1 MENWEKWD
9 LKYSI
14 AEFVLPR
21 LETYKKEVENDNIMS
36 IPLWIEDHNLPFIL
50 DQNREYSKEEI
61 SLINKECANILQK
74 MISSFKTLL
83 IPNNEISFEELQN
96 IQNEGMQLFA
106 KYYFNLW
113 D

>member
-14 AEFVLPR
+14 AEFVVPR
-21 LETYKKEVENDNIMS
+21 LEAYKKEVENDNIMS

-50 DQNREYSKEEI
+50 DQNKEYSKEEI
-61 SLINKECANILQK
+61 SLINKEWAIILQK
-74 MISSFKTLL
+74 MICSFKSLL
-83 IPNNEISFEELQN
+83 IPNNEITFEESQK
-96 IQNEGMQLFA
+96 IQNEGIQLFS

>member
-1 MENWEKWD
+1 MENWD

-14 AEFVLPR
+14 AEFIVPR
-21 LETYKKEVENDNIMS
+21 LEAYKNEVENNNIMS
-36 IPLWIEDHNLPFIL
+36 IPLWIEEHNLPFTL
-50 DQNREYSKEEI
+50 DHNKEYSEEEI
-61 SLINKECANILQK
+61 SLINKEWAIILHK
-74 MISSFKTLL
+74 IIFSFKSLL
-83 IPNNEISFEELQN
+83 IPQNEINFEELQK

>member
-1 MENWEKWD
+1 MEHWD

-14 AEFVLPR
+14 AEFIVPR
-21 LETYKKEVENDNIMS
+21 LEAYKSEVENDNIMC

-50 DQNREYSKEEI
+50 DQNREYSDEEL
-61 SLINKECANILQK
+61 SLINKEWALILQK
-74 MISSFKTLL
+74 IIFSFKSLL
-83 IPNNEISFEELQN
+83 MPQNEMNFEELKKR
-96 IQNEGMQLFA
+96 QNEGMQLFA

>member
-14 AEFVLPR
+14 AEFIVPR
-21 LETYKKEVENDNIMS
+21 LEAYKNEVENNNIMS
-36 IPLWIEDHNLPFIL
+36 IPLWIEDHNLPFVL
-50 DQNREYSKEEI
+50 KQNTEFSQEEI
-61 SLINKECANILQK
+61 NLINKAWADILKKILFAFKSLLDPKSELSSEELQK
-74 MISSFKTLL
+74 M
-83 IPNNEISFEELQN
+83 
-96 IQNEGMQLFA
+96 QNEGMQLFA